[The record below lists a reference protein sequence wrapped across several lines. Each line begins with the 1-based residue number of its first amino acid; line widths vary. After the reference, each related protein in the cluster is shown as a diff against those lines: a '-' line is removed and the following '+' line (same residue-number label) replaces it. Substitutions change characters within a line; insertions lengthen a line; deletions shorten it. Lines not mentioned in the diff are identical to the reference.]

1 MLLLV
6 VDMQKGLFTQET
18 PRFDTKGVVERIN
31 KLIDKVRANWGKI
44 IFIQH
49 DGPAGDVLEP
59 QTPGWELLED
69 LNRDYVDT
77 IIRKTACD
85 AFLDTPLL
93 DTIRSFGDNQIII
106 TGCATDFCV
115 DTTIRSAT
123 SKGLDVTVAR
133 DAHTTADRPHLDAE
147 TIIRHH
153 NWSWE
158 NLILSCG
165 SLRVLSTDKIIEA
178 L

>member
-93 DTIRSFGDNQIII
+93 DTIQSFGDNQIII

-158 NLILSCG
+158 NLILSSS
-165 SLRVLSTDKIIEA
+165 SLRVLSTDKIIEE